1 MTITKL
7 AIQEEQMA
15 IVLGFAEVLP
25 SDTKI
30 FINDIQVPIQA
41 IYTAETGFSPQPGDR
56 DQFSMAFS
64 WHLVENWALGDAFSI
79 VNSEETRVVSGYGS
93 GFEQ

>member
-1 MTITKL
+1 
-7 AIQEEQMA
+7 MA

-41 IYTAETGFSPQPGDR
+41 IYTAETGFSPQPGTVIN
-56 DQFSMAFS
+56 FPWPF
-64 WHLVENWALGDAFSI
+64 LG
-79 VNSEETRVVSGYGS
+79 T
-93 GFEQ
+93 